1 MIEVG
6 DKVRRHFLYEDKN
19 WLIESKATE
28 GQILTVSYISANTIG
43 FEEIKD
49 YWAAGR
55 FYKVT
60 QVSVKDESKGK
71 TPSDW
76 LREAAETLDERGK
89 QYDSTGSERSME
101 KTVGIFNLLTG
112 NNLTT
117 AEGWQ
122 FMKCLKDVR
131 LWSQTDSVHVD
142 SIVDN
147 LGYTALLAE
156 EAVTLGGKL
165 KAEK

>member
-1 MIEVG
+1 MIKVG
-6 DKVRRHFLYEDKN
+6 DKVKRHQLHETSF
-19 WLIESKATE
+19 WLTDSGAEA
-28 GQILTVSYISANTIG
+28 GQVLTVRVASGTYYS
-43 FEEIKD
+43 FEEVQGN
-49 YWAAGR
+49 WAQAY
-55 FYKVT
+55 FYKVD
-60 QVSVKDESKGK
+60 QVADEPKGK

-76 LREAAETLDERGK
+76 LREAAATLDERGK

-101 KTVGIFNLLTG
+101 KTVGVFNLLTG

-131 LWSQTDSVHVD
+131 LWSQTDQAHVD